1 MIEYIKSH
9 EEHAVTPLTI
19 SPNHNAWPSKILKK
33 LLDGHQVGEQT
44 FCIHKDEGLEFYADY
59 HAWDRGSDHFLE
71 KLKKDKSIVKEV
83 SINSSKI
90 ADQIIKKIRSFERE
104 NIQKWPHTKIAKFLS
119 HTYKLGNDLCAY
131 GFVPVI
137 SDHFFHKFT
146 HLLKAIIKEK
156 NVSITMAEPEMIFLL
171 CSHNKFVPSKL
182 ARIELLKLIKSFNNK
197 VKPQDVHEKISDYYQ
212 DWYWTDF
219 GQLGPG
225 VALSDILLGASNLS
239 KDKSLVHKELKELK
253 DSAKILQKKQ
263 KELIDKLG
271 LTAQERFLFS
281 TAREFTYLKGLRM
294 EVLFGLCAAWSK
306 VIEEASARLEI
317 NKKILYYASVDELVA
332 ALSGQQSLN
341 KEILKE
347 RSKFCVWVADTENTQ
362 KILAGKEAK
371 EFLKTLKFKEDKKID
386 KVLVIHGT
394 VASMGYAK
402 GKVKIVNKV
411 SEINKIEEGDILVS
425 VATHPGLL
433 PAMKKASAFVT
444 DAGGI
449 TSHAAIVAREMGK
462 PCIIGTKIATR
473 VLKDGDLIEAD
484 TKKGNIKK
492 I

>member
-9 EEHAVTPLTI
+9 EEHAVSPLTI

-33 LLDGHQVGEQT
+33 LLDGHKVGEQT
-44 FCIHKDEGLEFYADY
+44 FCIHKDQGLEFYAD
-59 HAWDRGSDHFLE
+59 HSAWDRGSDYFLE
-71 KLKKDKSIVKEV
+71 KLKKDKKIVKEV
-83 SINSSKI
+83 SVNSYKI
-90 ADQIIKKIRSFERE
+90 ANKIIKKIGDFERE
-104 NIQKWPHTKIAKFLS
+104 DIKKWSHKKIGKFLS
-119 HTYKLGNDLCAY
+119 SSYKLGNDLCAY

-146 HLLKAIIKEK
+146 HLLKSIIKEK
-156 NVSITMAEPEMIFLL
+156 NNSLKMAEPEIVFLL

-182 ARIELLKLIKSFNNK
+182 ARIKLLKLVKSLNK
-197 VKPQDVHEKISDYYQ
+197 NKQEKIHQ
-212 DWYWTDF
+212 KITEHHRDWHWTEF
-219 GQLGPG
+219 GHLGPA
-225 VALSDILLGASNLS
+225 VDLSEVLLAATSLS
-239 KDKSLVHKELKELK
+239 KKRASVEKELKELIT
-253 DSAKILQKKQ
+253 SAKNLQNKQ
-263 KELIDKLG
+263 KELIGKLR
-271 LTAQERFLFS
+271 LTNQEKFLFS

-294 EVLFGLCAAWSK
+294 EVLFGMCAAWSK
-306 VIEEASARLEI
+306 ILDEVAARLNIE
-317 NKKILYYASVDELVA
+317 KQLLYYASINELNS
-332 ALSGQQSLN
+332 ALSGQEDLDN
-341 KEILKE
+341 EILKQ
-347 RSKFCVWVADTENTQ
+347 RSEFCVWVADSENTQ
-362 KILAGKEAK
+362 KIFAGKEAR
-371 EFLKTLKFKEDKKID
+371 EFLKTVKFKEDKKLD

-462 PCIIGTKIATR
+462 PCIIGTKIATK
-473 VLKDGDLIEAD
+473 VLKDGDMVEID
-484 TKKGNIKK
+484 TKKGDIKK
-492 I
+492 V